1 MPTFL
6 IGAHA
11 FLGEA
16 GALMFLWVLVE
27 LLNPSPE
34 RLRRA
39 RIVSMLGTFFL
50 IAAWV
55 VGGYYYVKIYGAE
68 IKPII
73 KGGPM
78 PWAHSIVTE
87 TKEHVFLFL
96 PFLAFLAAGMISS
109 VGEKLAENKRLKV
122 ALITLCGL
130 IVLFAFAMAA
140 LGVTIS
146 SGFRSALESKVLSPV
161 VDSVTN

>member
-1 MPTFL
+1 MPQLL

-11 FLGEA
+11 FFGEA
-16 GALMFLWVLVE
+16 GALLFLWVLVE

-39 RIVSMLGTFFL
+39 RIVSMLGAFFL
-50 IAAWV
+50 VAAWI
-55 VGGYYYVKIYGAE
+55 VGGYYYVEFYGALV
-68 IKPII
+68 KPVI

-96 PFLAFLAAGMISS
+96 PFLAILASGIIAN
-109 VGEKLAENKRLKV
+109 VGQQLTENRRLRI

-146 SGFRSALESKVLSPV
+146 SGFRSALESLVASPV
-161 VDSVTN
+161 VGSVTP